1 MVSLNGMEEPYGFR
15 ARSVK
20 EALLRF
26 GYRQRSRVK
35 EMKILVVDDD
45 AIVIKSCRRILEAEG
60 FEVTTVPGADE
71 ALEKVKYYDFDLL
84 LMDVKM
90 PKHDGIFLMREIK
103 KNWPN
108 IPIIVMSGYPT
119 PETIADVLKL
129 GATQFIPKP
138 FRPDE
143 LTKVVRQV
151 LQKAVKKDSFPTG
164 AGG

>member
-1 MVSLNGMEEPYGFR
+1 
-15 ARSVK
+15 
-20 EALLRF
+20 
-26 GYRQRSRVK
+26 
-35 EMKILVVDDD
+35 MKILVVDDD

-60 FEVTTVPGADE
+60 FEVTSVPGADE
-71 ALEKVKYYDFDLL
+71 ALEKIKSSEFDLL

-103 KNWPN
+103 KNWPD
-108 IPIIVMSGYPT
+108 IPIIVMSGSPT

-143 LTKVVRQV
+143 LVKTVRQV
-151 LQKAVKKDSFPTG
+151 IQKMPRKKSSPTG
-164 AGG
+164 DG

>member
-1 MVSLNGMEEPYGFR
+1 
-15 ARSVK
+15 
-20 EALLRF
+20 
-26 GYRQRSRVK
+26 
-35 EMKILVVDDD
+35 MKILVVDDD

-60 FEVTTVPGADE
+60 FEVTTVPSADE
-71 ALEKVKYYDFDLL
+71 ALEKIKNYEFDLL

-103 KNWPN
+103 KNWPD

-119 PETIADVLKL
+119 PETVADVLEL

-143 LTKVVRQV
+143 LIKTIDQV
-151 LQKAVKKDSFPTG
+151 IQSGLEKRSFPTG
-164 AGG
+164 AG

>member
-1 MVSLNGMEEPYGFR
+1 
-15 ARSVK
+15 
-20 EALLRF
+20 
-26 GYRQRSRVK
+26 
-35 EMKILVVDDD
+35 MKILVVDDD

-60 FEVTTVPGADE
+60 FEVTSVPSADE
-71 ALEKVKYYDFDLL
+71 ALEKIKYYEFDLL

-103 KNWPN
+103 KNWPD
-108 IPIIVMSGYPT
+108 IPIVVMSGYPT

-143 LTKVVRQV
+143 LVKTVRQV
-151 LQKAVKKDSFPTG
+151 IQKMSRKQPSSTG
-164 AGG
+164 DG

>member
-1 MVSLNGMEEPYGFR
+1 
-15 ARSVK
+15 
-20 EALLRF
+20 
-26 GYRQRSRVK
+26 
-35 EMKILVVDDD
+35 MKILVVDDD

-60 FEVTTVPGADE
+60 FEVTAVPGADE
-71 ALEKVKYYDFDLL
+71 ALEKIKSSEFDLL

-103 KNWPN
+103 KNWPD
-108 IPIIVMSGYPT
+108 IPIVVMSGYPT

-143 LTKVVRQV
+143 LVKTVRQV
-151 LQKAVKKDSFPTG
+151 IQKMSRKQPSSTG
-164 AGG
+164 DG

>member
-1 MVSLNGMEEPYGFR
+1 MR
-15 ARSVK
+15 
-20 EALLRF
+20 
-26 GYRQRSRVK
+26 
-35 EMKILVVDDD
+35 ILVVDDD

-60 FEVTTVPGADE
+60 FEVTTVPSADD
-71 ALEKVKYYDFDLL
+71 ALEKMKMYDFDLL
-84 LMDVKM
+84 VMDVKM

-103 KNWPN
+103 KNWPD

-138 FRPDE
+138 FKPDE
-143 LTKVVRQV
+143 FMKSIRQV
-151 LQKAVKKDSFPTG
+151 IQKMSHKKSFPTG